1 MASLV
6 EAVVDANPT
15 VLNDILEEEK
25 EDGIK
30 PVFMNMDTLAA
41 AVTVGSL
48 SHKQAPALHQIPEQ
62 QPQVETPQHMPPK
75 AGRQDAARALPPPDP
90 PKATPPKTVHK
101 SLLEPRSSA
110 SRMMTRSASKKPTD
124 IVSPLVEPDSIAMF
138 EGRRLTPEERLV
150 MDIDKTCPSDLEF
163 ARPFY
168 VALGVSESTNQIN
181 ESLDARSVE
190 KL

>member
-1 MASLV
+1 MV
-6 EAVVDANPT
+6 EAVVVANPR
-15 VLNDILEEEK
+15 VLNDDIVEKEK
-25 EDGIK
+25 EDGTKLVIT
-30 PVFMNMDTLAA
+30 NMDTLAT
-41 AVTVGSL
+41 AVTVDSL
-48 SHKQAPALHQIPEQ
+48 SHKRAPALQQIPEQ
-62 QPQVETPQHMPPK
+62 QPQVESTQHMAPK
-75 AGRQDAARALPPPDP
+75 AGHQDAARALPPPDP

-110 SRMMTRSASKKPTD
+110 SRVMTRSASKKPTD
-124 IVSPLVEPDSIAMF
+124 IVSPFVERDSVAVF
-138 EGRRLTPEERLV
+138 DARRLTPEERLV
-150 MDIDKTCPSDLEF
+150 SDVNKACPSDLEF